1 MMLQGEQMM
10 KIFIRGS
17 FGICLALSGCGSV
30 PKLQTDIGL
39 LRISDIVD
47 NIRCELKE
55 GRDGNTKTGV
65 GPASFLTDKEK
76 WNAGVDL
83 SLNVIAEGGGN
94 GSAGNDVPYVPQTAT
109 LALSTDVTGTAD
121 RQVGYKFTI
130 GLGVEDKIDCDH
142 EAVEARRTHGI
153 RLMGDLGIASWLAQ
167 LQDAYAET
175 RTKPESVAYT
185 LSFKL
190 VQKGEASV
198 KIVKIPFN
206 TAQAGLGWG
215 WKSAWTDTNKIIIT
229 FAPKPAE
236 APKKPAEA
244 PKKKVEPPKRAT
256 KLPDG
261 QKPKAVIPPAPPPV
275 DEGSKERLLRDLD
288 FLILQ
293 QKLQQ

>member
-1 MMLQGEQMM
+1 M
-10 KIFIRGS
+10 KFFVRGS
-17 FGICLALSGCGSV
+17 IGICLAVSGCGSV

-47 NIRCELKE
+47 NIRCELQE

-65 GPASFLTDKEK
+65 GPASFLTEKEE

-94 GSAGNDVPYVPQTAT
+94 GAAGNDVPYIPQTAT

-130 GLGVEDKIDCDH
+130 GLGKRDQIDCNHD
-142 EAVEARRTHGI
+142 AVEARRSHGI
-153 RLMGDLGIASWLAQ
+153 RLVGDLGIASWLAQ

-198 KIVKIPFN
+198 KIVKIPFD
-206 TAQAGLGWG
+206 TAQASLGFG
-215 WKSAWTDTNKIIIT
+215 WKGSWTDTNKIIIT
-229 FAPKPAE
+229 FAPKPAKT
-236 APKKPAEA
+236 PKKEAER
-244 PKKKVEPPKRAT
+244 PKRAT
-256 KLPDG
+256 KLPEG
-261 QKPKAVIPPAPPPV
+261 QKPRTVVPPPPPPV